1 MGNRA
6 AVTSVVFVLA
16 IFAAFVL
23 IGVLFG
29 SGPSDFAQAGNNQPT
44 TTTTTEP
51 PPEGV
56 VIVRVSNGSFRPS
69 NLQVQLNEISIVKWV
84 NEDDRDYLLAGRA
97 GEFETELPAGAEFEF
112 DFSTLEPGIYRYF
125 AEIGFQRIPGSI
137 DTRPT
142 Q

>member
-1 MGNRA
+1 MGARA
-6 AVTSVVFVLA
+6 AITSIVFVLA
-16 IFAAFVL
+16 TFAIFVAL
-23 IGVLFG
+23 GLLFE
-29 SGPSDFAQAGNNQPT
+29 SSPSDSAQASAQAPT

-56 VIVRVSNGSFRPS
+56 VFVRVVNGSFRPS
-69 NLQVQLNEISIVKWV
+69 NLQVELDEISIVRWV
-84 NEDDRDYLLAGRA
+84 NEDERDYLLAGRD
-97 GEFETELPAGAEFEF
+97 GEFETLLPAGAEFEF
-112 DFSTLEPGIYRYF
+112 DFSTLPPDIYRYF

>member
-1 MGNRA
+1 M
-6 AVTSVVFVLA
+6 TSIVFVLA
-16 IFAAFVL
+16 VFAVFVL
-23 IGVLFG
+23 LGVLFQ
-29 SGPSDFAQAGNNQPT
+29 SEPSDAVQAGSRQPT

-56 VIVRVSNGSFRPS
+56 VVVRVSNGSFKPS
-69 NLQVQLNEISIVKWV
+69 NLQVQLSEISIVKWV
-84 NEDDRDYLLAGRA
+84 NEDERDYLLAGRA
-97 GEFETELPAGAEFEF
+97 GEFETPLPAGGEFEF